1 MGFLLNSTRYFS
13 DRGVFLNHHFN
24 NFMIRED
31 KMEVKAYE
39 VGFKNRRKNI
49 QKVLGEFFERE
60 ILINNNDSKIDYKF
74 SNSLLNGEKKS
85 VAKNKLIA
93 KDKFVDSCGMAAHTS
108 SYAVIKNAF
117 LEFFER
123 QSLIVNYL
131 TKTPEDSINIS
142 KFHSFNTYLLNYVDN
157 VYYYNISL
165 SPKVFVI
172 LTLGIGKVNKCTGL
186 GTSFILEEAIK
197 KSQIEALQ
205 YFATKHTK
213 ECEIDFDKND
223 DIEQKDLYHKK
234 FDSITIPQFR
244 KLYHYL
250 LETESTII
258 RQTVA
263 QLNSEFLEL
272 LDWCNIN
279 LKMNPMISMFP
290 SHRKIPHLKIVKV
303 FDTNW
308 FPHLNPSL
316 YTKENIDN
324 VSKIIGK
331 RLDYNID
338 WIPFP

>member
-1 MGFLLNSTRYFS
+1 MGFLLNATSYFS
-13 DRGVFLNHHFN
+13 ERGIFLNHHFN
-24 NFMIRED
+24 NYMIRED
-31 KMEVKAYE
+31 KMDVKAYE

-60 ILINNNDSKIDYKF
+60 ILINNNDSKIDYKI
-74 SNSLLNGEKKS
+74 SNSLLNGEKKKI
-85 VAKNKLIA
+85 AKNNLIA

-131 TKTPEDSINIS
+131 TQTPMNSINIRELD
-142 KFHSFNTYLLNYVDN
+142 SFDTYLLNYVDN

-165 SPKVFVI
+165 SPKIFVI
-172 LTLGIGKVNKCTGL
+172 LTLGFGKVNKCTGL
-186 GTSFILEEAIK
+186 GTSFIFEEAIK

-213 ECEIDFDKND
+213 ECEINFENIDL
-223 DIEQKDLYHKK
+223 EQKDLYHKK
-234 FDSITIPQFR
+234 FESITVQQFK
-244 KLYHYL
+244 KLYQYL
-250 LETESTII
+250 LETEPTII
-258 RQTVA
+258 KLNNA
-263 QLNSEFLEL
+263 QSNSVFLEL
-272 LDWCNIN
+272 MEWCSIN
-279 LKMNPMISMFP
+279 LKMNPMICTFP

-308 FPHLNPSL
+308 FPHLNPAL
-316 YTKENIDN
+316 YTKESIDN

-331 RLDYNID
+331 KLYNNLD